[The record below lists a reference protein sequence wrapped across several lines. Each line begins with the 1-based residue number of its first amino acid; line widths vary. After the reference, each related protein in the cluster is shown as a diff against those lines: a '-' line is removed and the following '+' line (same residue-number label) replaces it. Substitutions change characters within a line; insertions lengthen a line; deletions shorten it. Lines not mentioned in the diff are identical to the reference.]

1 MAGMMPYVSDA
12 ADLSIPSSLLPR
24 DGRFGSGPSKVR
36 DEQVESLAAE
46 ASRYLGTSHRQAP
59 VRGVVGEVR
68 DGLGELFGLP
78 DGYEVI
84 LGNGGTTTFWDAASF
99 SLIEQRAEHLSF
111 GEFSSKFA
119 SVTKAAPHLD
129 DPVVISSE
137 PGTHPEPV
145 VDSSVD
151 VYALTHNETST
162 GVMAP
167 IARPAPEGLVLV
179 DATSGAGGL
188 PIDPSAFDCYYFA
201 PQKSFASDAGL
212 WLALCSPIALD
223 RIESLAGSGRWV
235 PPSIDLKIA
244 LDNSRLNQ
252 TYNTPSLA
260 TLHLL
265 RSQIRWMLDNGGLAF
280 ATGRCD
286 RSAELLYG
294 WAEASEF
301 ASPFVEKPS
310 MRSHVVATIDF
321 DERIDAL
328 GVAGVLR
335 RNGIVDTEPYRK
347 LGRNQLRIAMF
358 PAIDAEDIAALCACI
373 DWVVEHLGS

>member
-1 MAGMMPYVSDA
+1 MMPYVPDVPE
-12 ADLSIPSSLLPR
+12 LSIPTSLLPR

-36 DEQVESLAAE
+36 REQVEALVADAPH
-46 ASRYLGTSHRQAP
+46 YLGTSHRQTTVREV
-59 VRGVVGEVR
+59 VRGVRE
-68 DGLGELFGLP
+68 GLTELFGLP
-78 DGYEVI
+78 DGYEVL

-99 SLIEQRAEHLSF
+99 SLIERRAEHLSF
-111 GEFSSKFA
+111 GEFSAKFA
-119 SVTKAAPHLD
+119 AVTKAAPHLE
-129 DPVVISSE
+129 DPVVVSAE
-137 PGTHPEPV
+137 PGTHPDPV
-145 VDSSVD
+145 VDGSVD

-167 IARPAPEGLVLV
+167 IVRPAADALVIV

-188 PIDPSAFDCYYFA
+188 PIDSRAFDCYYFA

-212 WLALCSPIALD
+212 WLAACSPAAIE
-223 RIESLAGSGRWV
+223 RIESLSASGRWV
-235 PPSIDLKIA
+235 PPSIDLRIA

-265 RSQIRWMLDNGGLAF
+265 RSQIRWMLDGGGLAF

-294 WAEASEF
+294 WAEASGF
-301 ASPFVEKPS
+301 ARPFVEKPS

-321 DERIDAL
+321 DDRIDAL
-328 GVAGVLR
+328 SVAGVLR
-335 RNGIVDTEPYRK
+335 RNGVVDTEPYRK
-347 LGRNQLRIAMF
+347 LGRNQLRIGMF
-358 PAIDAEDIAALCACI
+358 PAIDPEDVASLCTCI
-373 DWVVEHLGS
+373 DWVVEQLGD